1 MPRLDDPMHLRMHRD
16 YQLSL
21 KASLF
26 RNFFSRVFSISGNAI
41 SEVPEIYGYEWGN
54 PETCPPLTYIRDHFV
69 CPYISRSQI
78 ALEVGPGGGRWTKY
92 LLGFK
97 ELYVVD
103 YHSELLQELR
113 RNYDTPNMV
122 FIKNNGTDFPGV
134 NDKTIDYLFSF
145 GVFVHLDTEIIDGYL
160 SHIGRVIKPGANVVI
175 QYSDKTKILAQTNVG
190 FSDNTPERMRQMV
203 LEKGY
208 EILEEDLTTLWHSS
222 VVRFTMR

>member
-1 MPRLDDPMHLRMHRD
+1 MPRLDDPVHLRMHRG
-16 YQLSL
+16 YQLSR

-26 RNFFSRVFSISGNAI
+26 RDFFSRVFSISENAI
-41 SEVPEIYGYEWGN
+41 SEVREIYGYEWGN
-54 PETCPPLTYIRDHFV
+54 PETCPPLTYIRDRFV
-69 CPYISRSQI
+69 RPYVSRSQI

-113 RNYDTPNMV
+113 RNYDTPNMIFV
-122 FIKNNGTDFPGV
+122 KNNGTDFPGV
-134 NDKTIDYLFSF
+134 NDKTIDYLFAF

-160 SHIGRVIKPGANVVI
+160 SHIKRVIKPGANVVV

-203 LEKGY
+203 LGKGY

-222 VVRFTMR
+222 VVQFTMR